1 MKCNSLEDIRQES
14 KVEFLPILSEE
25 CEEVLIDLIKKIKPT
40 SILEIGTCVGYSS
53 TIMLLNS
60 NATIDTIEIDEE
72 RLEKAKALWE
82 NYKLQDR
89 VNYYLGD
96 VDKILDK
103 VIENKIYD
111 LIFIDGPKSR
121 YLDHFIKTQKA
132 MHENTIVICDD
143 VLFFG
148 LVKGEEKVAHKH
160 RTIVRHLREFLSF
173 IEERDDLN
181 VEILNKGNGIAI
193 IRKI

>member
-14 KVEFLPILSEE
+14 KVEFLPILSQE

-103 VIENKIYD
+103 VIENKTYD

-132 MHENTIVICDD
+132 MHENTIVLCDD

-173 IEERDDLN
+173 IEEREDLN
-181 VEILNKGNGIAI
+181 VEILDKGNGIAI

>member
-14 KVEFLPILSEE
+14 KVEFLPILSQE

-60 NATIDTIEIDEE
+60 NATIDTIEIEEE

-103 VIENKIYD
+103 VIENKTYD

-132 MHENTIVICDD
+132 MHKNTIVLCDD

-181 VEILNKGNGIAI
+181 VEILDKGNGIAI

>member
-14 KVEFLPILSEE
+14 KVEFLPILSQE

-103 VIENKIYD
+103 VIENKTYD

-132 MHENTIVICDD
+132 MHKNTIVLCDD

-181 VEILNKGNGIAI
+181 VEILDKGNGIAI

>member
-14 KVEFLPILSEE
+14 KVEFLPILSQE

-103 VIENKIYD
+103 VIENKTYD

-132 MHENTIVICDD
+132 MHENTIILCDD

-160 RTIVRHLREFLSF
+160 RTIVRHLREFLSY

-181 VEILNKGNGIAI
+181 VEILDKGNGIAI

>member
-103 VIENKIYD
+103 VIENKTYD

-132 MHENTIVICDD
+132 MHENTIVLCDD

-181 VEILNKGNGIAI
+181 VEILDKGNGIAI

>member
-14 KVEFLPILSEE
+14 KVEFLPILSQE

-103 VIENKIYD
+103 VIENKTYD

-132 MHENTIVICDD
+132 MHKNTIVLCDD

-181 VEILNKGNGIAI
+181 VEILYKGNGIAI

>member
-14 KVEFLPILSEE
+14 KVEFLPILSQE

-96 VDKILDK
+96 VDKIIDK
-103 VIENKIYD
+103 VIENKTYD

-132 MHENTIVICDD
+132 MHENTIVLCDD

-160 RTIVRHLREFLSF
+160 RTIVRHLREFLSY

-181 VEILNKGNGIAI
+181 VEILDKGNGIAI

>member
-103 VIENKIYD
+103 VIENKTYD

-132 MHENTIVICDD
+132 MHENTIILCDD

-160 RTIVRHLREFLSF
+160 RTIVRHLREFLSY

-181 VEILNKGNGIAI
+181 VEILDKGNGIAI

>member
-103 VIENKIYD
+103 VIENKTYD

-132 MHENTIVICDD
+132 MHENTIILCDD

-181 VEILNKGNGIAI
+181 VEILDKGNGIAI

>member
-14 KVEFLPILSEE
+14 KVEFLPILSQE

-53 TIMLLNS
+53 TMMLLNS

-103 VIENKIYD
+103 VIENKTYD

-132 MHENTIVICDD
+132 MHENTIILCDD

-181 VEILNKGNGIAI
+181 VEILDKGNGIAI

>member
-14 KVEFLPILSEE
+14 KVEFLPILSQE

-82 NYKLQDR
+82 KIMWHSLNLS
-89 VNYYLGD
+89 LG
-96 VDKILDK
+96 
-103 VIENKIYD
+103 Y
-111 LIFIDGPKSR
+111 
-121 YLDHFIKTQKA
+121 
-132 MHENTIVICDD
+132 
-143 VLFFG
+143 
-148 LVKGEEKVAHKH
+148 
-160 RTIVRHLREFLSF
+160 
-173 IEERDDLN
+173 
-181 VEILNKGNGIAI
+181 
-193 IRKI
+193 

>member
-14 KVEFLPILSEE
+14 KVEFLPILSQE

-60 NATIDTIEIDEE
+60 KATIDTIEIDEE

-103 VIENKIYD
+103 VIENKTYD

-132 MHENTIVICDD
+132 MHKNTIVLCDD

-181 VEILNKGNGIAI
+181 VEILYKGNGIAI

>member
-14 KVEFLPILSEE
+14 KVEFLPILSQE

-60 NATIDTIEIDEE
+60 NATIDTIEIEEE

-103 VIENKIYD
+103 VIENKTYD

-132 MHENTIVICDD
+132 MHENTIILCDD

-181 VEILNKGNGIAI
+181 VEILDKGNGIAI

>member
-14 KVEFLPILSEE
+14 KVEFLPILSQE

-103 VIENKIYD
+103 VIENKTYD

-132 MHENTIVICDD
+132 MHENTIILCDD

-181 VEILNKGNGIAI
+181 VEILDKGNGIAI

>member
-14 KVEFLPILSEE
+14 KVEFLPILSQE
-25 CEEVLIDLIKKIKPT
+25 CEEVLIDLIKKIKPA

-103 VIENKIYD
+103 VIENKTYD

-132 MHENTIVICDD
+132 MHENTIILCDD

-181 VEILNKGNGIAI
+181 VEILDKGNGIAI

>member
-14 KVEFLPILSEE
+14 KVEFLPILSQE

-72 RLEKAKALWE
+72 RLEKAKALWK

-103 VIENKIYD
+103 VIENKTYD

-132 MHENTIVICDD
+132 MHENTIILCDD

-181 VEILNKGNGIAI
+181 VEILDKGNGIAI

>member
-89 VNYYLGD
+89 VNYYWGD

-103 VIENKIYD
+103 VIENKTYD

-132 MHENTIVICDD
+132 MHENTIILCDD

-160 RTIVRHLREFLSF
+160 RTIVRHLREFLSY

-181 VEILNKGNGIAI
+181 VEILDKGNGIAI

>member
-53 TIMLLNS
+53 TVMLLNS

-103 VIENKIYD
+103 VIENKTYD

-132 MHENTIVICDD
+132 MHENTIILCDD

-181 VEILNKGNGIAI
+181 VEILDKGNGIAI

>member
-14 KVEFLPILSEE
+14 KVEFLPILSQE

-60 NATIDTIEIDEE
+60 NATIDTIEIEEE

-103 VIENKIYD
+103 VIENKTYD

-132 MHENTIVICDD
+132 MHKNTIVLCDD

-148 LVKGEEKVAHKH
+148 LVKGE
-160 RTIVRHLREFLSF
+160 
-173 IEERDDLN
+173 
-181 VEILNKGNGIAI
+181 
-193 IRKI
+193 

>member
-72 RLEKAKALWE
+72 RLEKAKALWK

-103 VIENKIYD
+103 VIENKTYD

-132 MHENTIVICDD
+132 MHENTIILCDD

-160 RTIVRHLREFLSF
+160 RTIVRHLREFLSY

-181 VEILNKGNGIAI
+181 VEILDKGNGIAI

>member
-14 KVEFLPILSEE
+14 KVEFLPILSQE

-103 VIENKIYD
+103 VIENKTYD

-181 VEILNKGNGIAI
+181 VEILDKGNGIAI

>member
-103 VIENKIYD
+103 VIENKTYD

-132 MHENTIVICDD
+132 MHKNTIVLCDD

-181 VEILNKGNGIAI
+181 VEILDKGNGIAI

>member
-53 TIMLLNS
+53 TVMLLNS

-103 VIENKIYD
+103 VIENKTYD

-132 MHENTIVICDD
+132 MHENTIILCDD

-160 RTIVRHLREFLSF
+160 RTIVRHLREFLSY

-181 VEILNKGNGIAI
+181 VEILDKGNGIAI

>member
-103 VIENKIYD
+103 VIENKTYD

-132 MHENTIVICDD
+132 MHENTNILCDD

-181 VEILNKGNGIAI
+181 VEILDKGNGIAI

>member
-14 KVEFLPILSEE
+14 KVEFLPILSQE

-72 RLEKAKALWE
+72 RLEKAKALWK

-103 VIENKIYD
+103 VIENKTYD

-132 MHENTIVICDD
+132 MHENTIILCDD

-160 RTIVRHLREFLSF
+160 RTIVRHLREFLSY

-181 VEILNKGNGIAI
+181 VEILDKGNGIAI

>member
-14 KVEFLPILSEE
+14 KVEFLPILSQE

-72 RLEKAKALWE
+72 RLEKAKALWK

-103 VIENKIYD
+103 VIENKTYD

-132 MHENTIVICDD
+132 MHENTIVLCDD

-181 VEILNKGNGIAI
+181 VEILDKGNGIAI

>member
-103 VIENKIYD
+103 VIENKTYD

-132 MHENTIVICDD
+132 MHKNTIVICDD

-173 IEERDDLN
+173 IEDRDDLN
-181 VEILNKGNGIAI
+181 VEILDKGNGIAI

>member
-14 KVEFLPILSEE
+14 KVEFLPILSQE

-103 VIENKIYD
+103 VIENKTYD

-132 MHENTIVICDD
+132 MHENTIVLCDD

-181 VEILNKGNGIAI
+181 VEILDKGNGIAI

>member
-103 VIENKIYD
+103 VIENKTYD

-132 MHENTIVICDD
+132 MHENTIVLCDD

-173 IEERDDLN
+173 IEEREDLN
-181 VEILNKGNGIAI
+181 VEILDKGNGIAI

>member
-103 VIENKIYD
+103 VIENKTYD

-132 MHENTIVICDD
+132 MHENTIILCDD

-173 IEERDDLN
+173 IEEREDLN
-181 VEILNKGNGIAI
+181 VEILDKGNGIAI

>member
-14 KVEFLPILSEE
+14 KVEFLPILSQE

-103 VIENKIYD
+103 VIENKTYD

-132 MHENTIVICDD
+132 MHENTIVLCDD

-160 RTIVRHLREFLSF
+160 RTIVRHLREFLSY

-181 VEILNKGNGIAI
+181 VEILDKGNGIAI